1 MAKVGRP
8 VGSKKSNAGRKTRYN
23 AELHVPKAREFMAK
37 GSTRAGIAQA
47 FNIGLSTL
55 YEWIEKYPELAD
67 ALKEGEQ
74 IADDAVVSSLYRLTQ
89 WRENLDGETIPP
101 NMTSIIFWLKNRDT
115 KNWRDRKDIDA
126 EIKVSDLSEEELNR
140 KIQELIHAS
149 D

>member
-89 WRENLDGETIPP
+89 WRENLDGE
-101 NMTSIIFWLKNRDT
+101 NRDT